1 MISLKNVTKVYNS
14 KEIDQ
19 VVLSN
24 VKLDIQDGEM
34 LAIIGPSGSGKTTL
48 LNIIG
53 GIDTPTGGEI
63 ILNNQSINYHSKMQL
78 NKYRKENISFI
89 FQNFNL
95 MDDYTVRENIE
106 LPLQIQGIPRKQRH
120 AISEK
125 LLRDL
130 DITNIRSK
138 YPKSISGGEKQRCAI
153 ARAMAADRKI
163 VLKLTNFLMRV

>member
-1 MISLKNVTKVYNS
+1 
-14 KEIDQ
+14 
-19 VVLSN
+19 
-24 VKLDIQDGEM
+24 
-34 LAIIGPSGSGKTTL
+34 
-48 LNIIG
+48 
-53 GIDTPTGGEI
+53 
-63 ILNNQSINYHSKMQL
+63 
-78 NKYRKENISFI
+78 
-89 FQNFNL
+89 

-163 VLKLTNFLMRV
+163 VLADEPTGALDSANGENIMNLFDKIHTKDRIIVIVTHNSDIAKRCDRIVRLFDGKVVE